1 MVFASPLP
9 AEFSSGQY
17 YEGTGASFYLS
28 PDKLG
33 SDHSPVRYER
43 ELGLFHRHC
52 GSGRVLDVG
61 CGTGGFLDQLGR
73 RFPGAYER
81 VGTDIAGPAL
91 DHAEQLGIA
100 VYRGGFPQSKL
111 ADGSFEAVTFWA
123 VLEHLPTPAGF
134 LREAA
139 RLLKPGGLC
148 FALVPNFASLAT
160 RILGTRYR
168 YVLPQHLNYF
178 TAQTLTELF
187 AGVPELT
194 VVDTRWTH
202 FNPVVIWQD
211 WVRKGV
217 AVSDE
222 ERARLLAR
230 TTALKQ
236 RRGIGAA
243 RFLYRGTEWGLGK
256 LQLADNVV
264 IVARRGGRAG

>member
-33 SDHSPVRYER
+33 SDHSPVRYDR
-43 ELGLFHRHC
+43 ELGLFHRLC
-52 GSGRVLDVG
+52 GAGRVLDVG
-61 CGTGGFLDQLGR
+61 CGTGGFLHQLGR
-73 RFPGAYER
+73 RFPGAYEA

-91 DHAEQLGIA
+91 DHAEGLGIT
-100 VYRGGFPQSKL
+100 VYRGGFPQSTL
-111 ADGSFEAVTFWA
+111 ADRSFDAVTFWA
-123 VLEHLPTPAGF
+123 VLEHLPAPDDF

-160 RILGTRYR
+160 RILGTTYR

-178 TAQTLTELF
+178 TAATLARLAT
-187 AGVPELT
+187 GISGLT
-194 VVDTRWTH
+194 LVDTRWTH

-211 WVRKGV
+211 WVRKGA

-236 RRGIGAA
+236 RRGIGAV
-243 RFLYRGTEWGLGK
+243 RLLYSGAEWGLGK

-264 IVARRGGRAG
+264 IVARRG